1 VFFLNTIKHKD
12 KTNLMTLINGMFRRT
27 FFGVLLEE
35 NIEGE

>member
-1 VFFLNTIKHKD
+1 
-12 KTNLMTLINGMFRRT
+12 MTLINGMFRRT